1 MKSYILSIFT
11 IVTSV
16 ILVGYNNNAGSLNA
30 ANMQASIQQFANTYF
45 ESHANSEHFT
55 ATAIT
60 TQCGN
65 SGTPVTAFVGQMGI
79 NDHRQLNTNSI
90 FQIGSITKSFIAVV
104 LLQLEQEH
112 HANPFSLNDT
122 VGMWFKNA
130 DGTPTYPEWQNVTI
144 QQLLNM
150 TSGIPNY
157 VDDPDFWQ
165 NFVLHPY
172 DKFSPQMIL
181 AYSINKPIKFKPGMG
196 WYYSDSGYFLLGMLI
211 EKITGKDYGIYDP
224 IQQEIK
230 ARITNKLN
238 LRNTYYVPNLPE
250 EVVNQNQLMHGYA
263 ESSGGMPTGIPD
275 GTDISLYS
283 LSIAN
288 AAGAIISTTEDINTY
303 IHALY
308 TDGRLLNNNQL
319 IQLES
324 LVSNKSGRPMIN
336 QNQDDHLGYGLGI
349 INLFFNNKVY
359 YWYSGITTGF
369 EMVYFI
375 DPETFNSVVIAINS
389 TGENPLNG
397 IAVYAVSNI
406 MSYLSNNCQ

>member
-1 MKSYILSIFT
+1 
-11 IVTSV
+11 
-16 ILVGYNNNAGSLNA
+16 
-30 ANMQASIQQFANTYF
+30 MQIDIQQFANTYF
-45 ESHANSEHFT
+45 ESYANSEHFT
-55 ATAIT
+55 AVAIT

-65 SGTPVTAFVGQMGI
+65 AGTPITAFVGQMEI
-79 NDHRQLNTNSI
+79 NDHRQLDANSI
-90 FQIGSITKSFIAVV
+90 FQIGSITKSFIAVI

-122 VGMWFKNA
+122 VRMWFKNA
-130 DGTPTYPEWQNVTI
+130 DGTSTYPEWQNVTI

-181 AYSINKPIKFKPGMG
+181 SYSTNKPIKFEPGTG

-211 EKITGKDYGIYDP
+211 EKITGKNYGLDDP

-230 ARITNKLN
+230 ARITNQLN
-238 LRNTYYVPNLPE
+238 LHNTYYVPNLPE

-288 AAGAIISTTEDINTY
+288 AAGAIISTTEDINRY

-308 TDGRLLNNNQL
+308 TNGKLLNDEQL
-319 IQLES
+319 IQLKS
-324 LVSNKSGRPMIN
+324 LVSTNNGQPIIEPTAGNM
-336 QNQDDHLGYGLGI
+336 GFGLGI
-349 INLFFNNKVY
+349 MSIFYNNKIY
-359 YWYSGITTGF
+359 YWYAGVSGGF
-369 EMVYFI
+369 VMAYFI
-375 DPETFNSVVIAINS
+375 DPGTFNSVVIAINS
-389 TGENPLNG
+389 TGESPFNG
-397 IAVYAVSNI
+397 IGVYAVNDI
-406 MSYLSNNCQ
+406 MNYLSENCQ